1 MASDHENL
9 IVIAGGD
16 AKGADLSA
24 LKPYIKSHVKALVC
38 FGKDAAELAALTSK
52 SHLVNTMQEAVSLAK
67 VLSKRSDIVLLAP
80 ACASIDMYNNYMQ
93 RGDDFVQCVMEGQ
106 L

>member
-1 MASDHENL
+1 
-9 IVIAGGD
+9 
-16 AKGADLSA
+16 
-24 LKPYIKSHVKALVC
+24 
-38 FGKDAAELAALTSK
+38 
-52 SHLVNTMQEAVSLAK
+52 MQEAVSLAK